1 MINGSSKVKTIYVR
15 SMESPLKIHQ
25 RPTKDSEIEDSEIE
39 DSEIEDSE
47 IKDSEI
53 VDSEIEDSE
62 V

>member
-1 MINGSSKVKTIYVR
+1 MVLQRSKTIYVR
-15 SMESPLKIHQ
+15 SKESPLKVQ
-25 RPTKDSEIEDSEIE
+25 RRPTKDSEIK